1 MIWMSWRQQR
11 TQTVAA
17 AALVAVIAI
26 LLIIT
31 GIHLADLYSTVNA
44 CHTGCGT
51 VVENFRNEAQLGFS
65 GFVYKLAMYA
75 MYVLPPLLG
84 LFWGAPLVA
93 REIEAGTHRLAWSQS
108 VTRTRW
114 LVIKLVMVGVTAML
128 TTGVFSLVA
137 TLALHHLDRG
147 SLIGPQL
154 FGARGI
160 VPVAYTAF
168 AFTLG
173 VAVGAIVRRT
183 VPAMAI
189 TLALYVVAVVLMP
202 TVVRAHLM
210 PTVTAASPI
219 DGSRGS
225 FNGIEIHPDGAIR
238 VFGSLAVPDSW
249 TISDLTVTPDGKE
262 FTGPA
267 DMTTC
272 GPDSP
277 PYACTQWLGTKHLT
291 QELTYQPSRH
301 FWPLQWI
308 ESGIFVAL
316 ALVFAV
322 VAVWW
327 TRRRLT

>member
-1 MIWMSWRQQR
+1 MIWLSWRQQR

-17 AALVAVIAI
+17 GALVVVIAI
-26 LLIIT
+26 LLILT
-31 GIHLADLYSTVNA
+31 GIHLADLYSSVNA
-44 CHTGCGT
+44 CHSGCGS
-51 VVENFRNEAQLGFS
+51 VVENFRNEGQSGFS

-75 MYVLPPLLG
+75 MYVVPPLLG

-93 REIEAGTHRLAWSQS
+93 REVEAGTHRLAWNQT

-114 LVIKLVMVGVTAML
+114 LITKLVTVGAAAVLA
-128 TTGVFSLVA
+128 TGIFSLIA

-154 FGARGI
+154 FGVRGI

-168 AFTLG
+168 AFTCG

-202 TVVRAHLM
+202 TLVRAHLM
-210 PTVTAASPI
+210 PASTATASI
-219 DGSRGS
+219 DSSDGS
-225 FNGIEIHPDGAIR
+225 FHGIEIHPGGTMR
-238 VFGSLAVPDSW
+238 VFGSLTVPNSW
-249 TISDLTVTPDGKE
+249 TLTDLTVTPDGKE

-267 DMTTC
+267 DMAIC
-272 GPDSP
+272 GPDGSHD
-277 PYACTQWLGTKHLT
+277 ACNQWIGSKHLA
-291 QELTYQPSRH
+291 QVLTYQPSSH

-308 ESGIFVAL
+308 ESGIFIAL
-316 ALVFAV
+316 ALVFAL